1 MIPGPEDKAR
11 LWHAHPPRITPASPL
26 PGTPPFRP
34 HLPFCSPAVAGTAE
48 LQNAGARRA
57 VAQRRPELSLRL
69 WSAPR
74 RRSADRNL
82 SLLDIC
88 YSSCTIPQML
98 AHSFTGRPIISYGK
112 CFAQMSITLFLAVTE
127 CFLLAVMA
135 YDRFVAICSPL
146 HYMLIMSRKV
156 YVCLAVFSW
165 TAALM
170 LSVVPCFTLKFHL
183 CGRNVINHF
192 MCEVLAIIKLEC
204 SDTSGKVNLSSGT
217 SAFTLLMPFAF
228 ILVTYGRIGLAVMR
242 IKSVKG
248 RSRALSTCGSHLAVV
263 GIFYGSS
270 LAMYMRPQTKSFSD
284 QDKLGAVFY
293 MVITPVLNPLI
304 YSLRNKDVKGALW
317 RVMGRKTL
325 S

>member
-1 MIPGPEDKAR
+1 MEKMNNSVDFGGNNGTEPEFFILMGFSTQPWVRMSLA
-11 LWHAHPPRITPASPL
+11 LAFLFLYLITVFGNCLIFFLITMDSHL
-26 PGTPPFRP
+26 HTPMYFF
-34 HLPFCSPAVAGTAE
+34 LG
-48 LQNAGARRA
+48 
-57 VAQRRPELSLRL
+57 
-69 WSAPR
+69 
-74 RRSADRNL
+74 NL